1 MFENAF
7 LVVSKLNCSL
17 GIERLDTCIDLNE
30 PEVDCM
36 NWRIQSVKKKKKENK
51 KSTYCFWC
59 QGCSLNCEEIKFGS
73 TWSKHEA
80 TTDSALSLGPST
92 GD

>member
-17 GIERLDTCIDLNE
+17 GIERLDNCIDLNE

-36 NWRIQSVKKKKKENK
+36 NWRIQSVKKKKT
-51 KSTYCFWC
+51 KSPRIVP
-59 QGCSLNCEEIKFGS
+59 GVK
-73 TWSKHEA
+73 A
-80 TTDSALSLGPST
+80 AA
-92 GD
+92 